1 MKTYSARF
9 IHTIYGN
16 VVKLEFATPVRSLVV
31 QNTRGVLKDD
41 TESTTEGT
49 DRPEIVAC
57 KFWNW
62 DTPLS
67 KFKTPNNTRNEVK
80 WRTSLLFKAL
90 QGKFKIPTHI
100 FAYEIPIC
108 NQTPVK
114 AIQIF

>member
-9 IHTIYGN
+9 LHTIYGN

-31 QNTRGVLKDD
+31 QNTRGVLKDN

-57 KFWNW
+57 KLWNW

-80 WRTSLLFKAL
+80 MANF
-90 QGKFKIPTHI
+90 I
-100 FAYEIPIC
+100 
-108 NQTPVK
+108 V
-114 AIQIF
+114 IQSVIG